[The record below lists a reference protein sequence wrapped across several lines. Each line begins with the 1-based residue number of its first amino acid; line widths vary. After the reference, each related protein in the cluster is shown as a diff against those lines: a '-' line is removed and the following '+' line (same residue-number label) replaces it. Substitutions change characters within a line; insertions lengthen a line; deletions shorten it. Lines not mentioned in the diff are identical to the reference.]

1 MKHGLKKAGSV
12 GADIV
17 ENFEALRLEKAQ
29 KGNYLFEAWGY
40 IVVEDN
46 LGMYVFSF
54 VFFLSL
60 SI

>member
-40 IVVEDN
+40 I
-46 LGMYVFSF
+46 S
-54 VFFLSL
+54 
-60 SI
+60 